1 MDGTLIEMLLMSGAT
16 AASAIWITIGMR
28 SRKTASLA
36 VVALSLVIGLTDIGI
51 VIGTVWVEDAIDAAS
66 HDGHC
71 GSDKD

>member
-1 MDGTLIEMLLMSGAT
+1 MIGMLLMSGAIV
-16 AASAIWITIGMR
+16 ASAILIANWISVGI
-28 SRKTASLA
+28 TASLA